1 MSGYCEMLRVKVKV
15 WQVGWA
21 ADVADS
27 QGIVLLVRDL
37 CASWPAR

>member
-1 MSGYCEMLRVKVKV
+1 MSGYCEMLGVEVKA

-21 ADVADS
+21 ADVVDS
-27 QGIVLLVRDL
+27 QRIVLLAHDL